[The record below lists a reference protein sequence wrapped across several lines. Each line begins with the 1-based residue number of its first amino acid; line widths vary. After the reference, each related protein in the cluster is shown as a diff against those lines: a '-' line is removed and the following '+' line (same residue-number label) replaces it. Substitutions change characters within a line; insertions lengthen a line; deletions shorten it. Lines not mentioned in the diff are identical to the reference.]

1 MKTKRVLLARLMCL
15 AVLHSSIITPLQA
28 LAQVI
33 PNVNSGK
40 TTVYTAPTGVT
51 VVDIN
56 NPNAAGVSHNT
67 YDQFNVGNKGL
78 VLNNGGG
85 AQITRNS
92 QLAGQVFTNFNLGNE
107 ATLILNEVVS
117 PNRSLLNGYIE
128 VLGGRADVIVA
139 NPFGITCSGCGFINT
154 PRATLTTGTPNFA
167 ANGSLSG
174 FNVTG
179 GDVLINGAGVDAR
192 NQALFDVL
200 ARSVRIDGQINGQE
214 VRIVAGSNQ
223 VDYVSGNAT
232 AQAASGSV
240 PVFAIDSSALGGMYA
255 NRIRLIATEAGVGVR
270 MLGEAAASGDD
281 FKLDAAG
288 KVQLQNRISAK
299 RDIAISSSGS
309 ALGSAGGI
317 ELSGANAS
325 LAANRDIALNAAA
338 GVSLQAGVIRSDND
352 LTISGQS
359 LIDQSA
365 TAGGVKAARFAGGN
379 LTLNIDSAAHIDG
392 STWGSGGNWTGNVGA
407 LDIGGGGA
415 GFYSGANS
423 AAAGRSL
430 ALNSTGN
437 LTLGNASIQSP
448 QDLRISSAGAQTSGA
463 NALVQAG
470 RNLTAAASGK
480 LTLAG
485 QWQAAGGIAFDSNNP
500 GTALQLDNLAQ
511 VQAGGSLTI
520 GNANNANNANNFINL
535 INLSNSGAVLAD
547 SVHLN
552 VADVSNSGSVQAAN
566 GVQGSVA
573 NLSNLAGASIL
584 STGAGQNLALQVAQL
599 NNAGNLQSGGA
610 INLQASGAITNSGTL
625 TTTRVADGGSAG
637 AINLQAASITNSGVL
652 AGAGALAANI
662 PGIAGIG
669 GDLINSGSLQAA
681 GNLDLVLG
689 GLLDNRGSASQ
700 LQSGAALTVNGAA
713 GINNA
718 GRIQAAGALTIGAP
732 PPGVNRTSINNS
744 AGAVVLA
751 DRLTVNGGFI
761 NNDGVLQ
768 GNNGVQLTLNSALN
782 NHPNASVLTTGA
794 GQDVRIAA
802 GNVDNGGLL
811 QSTGALQVTAL
822 TTLVNSGT
830 LATIATANGGSSGN
844 AQLQA
849 DSINNSGTLAVA
861 GNATI
866 AAANA
871 ANASITNTGSVQV
884 AGNALLSSATALNNS
899 GTNSE
904 IVAGGT
910 LDLTSNAASFTISN
924 DGRIQAGGALHA
936 GSGVHEVSNLTN
948 SASGTVLGDTL
959 TVSGTAVNNA
969 GLLQGNNGAALTLS
983 GALVNQGAAN
993 ILSLNAAKAVE
1004 IRAASVNNAGLLQS
1018 GGALTALV
1026 SGDLTN
1032 SGTILTRSAA
1042 TSTNGGS
1049 AGDIRTEAA
1058 SINNSG
1064 VLASA
1069 GRLDATS
1076 LTGTI
1081 TNSGTLQSAAGQV
1094 LNTASAINN
1103 SGAGSKILSGA
1114 ALALTSSAATFEVRN
1129 DGRIQAATAL
1139 TVGDAD
1145 HVASLVNSPS
1155 GVVVADRLQ
1164 LAGSS
1169 LNNAGVLQGG
1179 SRLQLDL
1186 SGALNNAASGILL
1199 ANSANGVLLAHADSL
1214 NNLGFIQ
1221 SAGVLQ
1227 AATTNGISNSG
1238 TILTTGNAE
1247 GGSDGP
1253 LVLSGSSL
1261 NNSGSIVSAGTGAL
1275 TSNTGTI
1282 SNTKLIRA
1290 QGDLIVSAATV
1301 LQNSGGSSAIAG
1313 NANVTLTS
1321 TNGSLSVNNE
1331 GTIQAQQALTLG
1343 SSSHQ
1348 VSSLTNSASGVLLGG
1363 TLTST
1368 GGAVINQGALQGS
1381 NGVLVTASG
1390 AFDNNGKVLSTVA
1403 GGDIGLTVGSLSNSG
1418 VLQSSGDLVAQSA
1431 AALSNSG
1438 TILTQ
1443 DAAGQLNLQASGINN
1458 SGIVQAANSASL
1470 SANSAAIDNTGNIA
1484 AVGALNATVATAFNN
1499 TGAASRVVG
1508 NGNITIGTTAANFT
1522 FANDGGIG
1530 AGQVLSIGSNLK
1542 PAASFINNAS
1552 GVLLGNSVS
1561 INAGSASNAG
1571 TVQGANGVTIA
1582 ASGALSNDG
1591 TILTT
1596 VAGQDVSISAG
1607 SVSNTGTVQSSGD
1620 VDLQSAAGVTN
1631 SGAVLTLDATGN
1643 LQIQGAS
1650 ITNSGVVQAANT
1662 ASLSASSASIDNTG
1676 TLAATGNLSASV
1688 ATAFNNT
1695 GAGAKLVSNGN
1706 ITLSGSGSSFN
1717 LSNDGGVQSLQTL
1730 TLGSNAAPVAIL
1742 NNNASGV
1749 LLGGSVIA
1757 TAGSLTNAGT
1767 LQGDNAL
1774 TLNVSSALVN
1784 SGNLLTTSATR
1795 DIALTVGSLNNTG
1808 TIQSAGDLTV
1818 QSVAAISNS
1827 GTLLT
1832 QDIAGALNLTGAS
1845 ITNSGMLQAANSASL
1860 TSSGALDNTGTLQS
1874 AGSFSASVATA
1885 LNNTGTGAKLIS
1897 GDSLTISSANASFDL
1912 INAGTVQAAGALSA
1926 GGNGHLVTLNNQ
1938 SGAKLAGNSLALVAG
1953 AIDNSGRIQALSGS
1967 NVTAA
1972 SFSNHGSSS
1981 VFLAAADASA
1991 STLTL
1996 SGALNNEGAIHGSG
2010 NFTINAA
2017 SIVNT
2022 DTAGIS
2028 SLANLNLNGSG
2039 SIGNA
2044 GALYAGAQ
2052 LNIATPGTFTN
2063 SATLAAPQGT
2073 LDSGGSISVSANTFI
2088 NNSSINA
2095 VGNIAISATTFK
2107 NETPGGDTRQY
2118 QRTFTGG
2125 NNLLSTDEC
2134 YLAGFCSVNK
2144 QVTEHYG
2151 STYTDTQVY
2160 TGGTPSFKPQIISSG
2175 TLTVQNF
2182 TSGTNVG
2189 GVLSAPTINLTG
2201 NGGGATFVNNDL
2213 ALNQQIYARTYD
2225 VYTEYIAAGPLT
2237 YHDHETRNDSG
2248 NVLQSTTQVS
2258 SIGAGIKAGT
2268 LNAAGFG
2275 LSNLGSPF
2283 NASANAIGASAAGA
2297 TSGGSASGIGAA
2309 GNLSAGSASAAGAAG
2324 GLSAANASAAGA
2336 ASGGSG
2342 GSVGRANGA
2351 GNIAAGSVAGSNG
2364 AAAVGVAGV
2373 GKSGGA
2379 SGVAPTNVVRLP
2391 GAAGSTISI
2400 TLPTN
2405 PNGFFVTVK
2414 DPNSQFLVQ
2423 ANPIFQ
2429 VGANTVGSD
2438 YLAQRLG
2445 FNTNT
2450 IEKRLGDSNYEAY
2463 LVRQQLIAQ
2472 TGGNVLKGYRNEA
2485 AQMQALLDQAVTE
2498 SAQLGLQF
2506 GQEPSADQLA
2516 HLTRDIVW
2524 MVETEVAGQRVLAPV
2539 VYLAKSTRDGI
2550 VSGAVIAANDINF
2563 DGDTL
2568 TNTGGS
2574 IIADNKLNI
2583 KAKGDITNTSG
2594 VIKGGVVSVTSTAG
2608 SILNQTVAQTSG
2620 DKFNAATTIG
2630 KTATIEAVKGLSLD
2644 AAKDITVKGGVVKA
2658 GGDASLAAGGNVT
2671 FDTIENRSS
2680 SITREGT
2687 HDNTNSKTTQTATT
2701 TNIGSSLSSGGN
2713 LAIKAGQAL
2722 TIAGSSVDAK
2732 GNLAVDAK
2740 DGVNILARQDTQD
2753 TKTKSVTAGA
2763 GVGGGLFGV
2772 EKVSKDEFVGK
2783 NVASGIKV
2791 GGDASIKTDGSIVLQ
2806 GSDLSVAGSAALDA
2820 ADIQVLAG
2828 RDEKRSTTVTETTA
2842 FLTGAKTSGKS
2853 GTEVKTAAGADEKS
2867 RTAGASASAEAT
2879 ASADAEV
2886 KLFSTKK
2893 DSTNT
2898 LDITNRGSTIN
2909 VGKNLSLKAKNDVTL
2924 QGADVQAGGNIGVDA
2939 KNINILT
2946 AVDVSQTSTTSEET
2960 SLKLSSSN
2968 NASAKA
2974 SAGVEANGVKLSA
2987 SAQAEA
2993 RAKAATDNV
3002 VGIANVKTQSQEAST
3017 TNQGSV
3023 LKAGGGLNLKAKDQL
3038 TLQGSAIEAAGDVT
3052 LQAKDIKS
3060 LAAQDTHSATSNTE
3074 TTVVGIYI
3082 AAEAQ
3087 AGAKVEASAKVTGVG
3102 ASAKADATAEA
3113 GTGLHISHET
3123 VKDASGSSTAVVSSI
3138 KSGGNL
3144 TRTAENKIT
3153 DVGTQIAVAGS
3164 LTQSATT
3171 IESLAAANTAF
3182 STSESDKH
3190 TVRVG
3195 VYGEA
3200 GASAGAEA
3208 KAGVGGA
3215 KAGANAEAHAVGGFK
3230 VGYTGNNS
3238 TENSA
3243 SSTAVTG
3250 SIVVG
3255 GNFNSTS
3262 SGKTTLEA
3270 TTIAVGGDTSLAA
3283 SAVDF
3288 KAVQDTKTSSTTSRD
3303 IDASLKVGAGVA
3315 ASAGTEGGA
3324 KVGPQGEAKLG
3335 FNLDKKSQDDASSS
3349 AVTGSLNT
3357 GGKLKITT
3365 TQGDIRL
3372 QGVDVAAGGDVQLQ
3386 SAGSVVLDAAQST
3399 TSSHTDNLSVGVQ
3412 LGGKAGGGENSFSAS
3427 ANVGVDKGTSA
3438 SNTAKTGSIKSG
3450 GDVGI
3455 NAAKDVTL
3463 VGTKVAA
3470 DGDVEV
3476 NAGGNVNLVAVK
3488 NTSTAQSTNVNVG
3501 VGVEASASGGSGSLD
3516 LDVAL
3521 KNKNKLDS
3529 QAVSIQSGGKTK
3541 VAAAGNI
3548 NQDGTVLTA
3557 GEASAGGKITTN
3569 ALQKVDQD
3577 SDIRFGIS
3585 ADVTA
3590 EKKQKKDADGKAI
3603 EAEAKPKDKL
3613 NQALDTLTGFGKP
3626 AAKPALSAAEKAANA
3641 AKIPPFSKT
3650 KPRAQPTEEQARNAG
3665 WRDSAGKYV
3674 YPGADGFQGKSQPKT
3689 LEVGTVIDRFGGDT
3703 GTFFAPVGTPLKQRA
3718 MAPGAENDQLT
3729 KYKILKPLPVDSG
3742 AIAPWFDQPGGGTQY
3757 KAKLTAKQLID
3768 QGYIKAVEVVPAKPV
3783 AAAPK

>member
-15 AVLHSSIITPLQA
+15 TVLHSSIITPLQA

-67 YDQFNVGNKGL
+67 YDQFNVSNKGL

-85 AQITRNS
+85 AQISRNS

-232 AQAASGSV
+232 AQAASGNV

-299 RDIAISSSGS
+299 RDIAISSTGS
-309 ALGSAGGI
+309 AVGSAGGI

-325 LAANRDIALNAAA
+325 LSANRDIAVNATA
-338 GVSLQAGVIRSDND
+338 GVSLQVGVIRSDND
-352 LTISGQS
+352 LSISAQS
-359 LIDQSA
+359 LNDQSA

-379 LTLNIDSAAHIDG
+379 LNLTIAGAAHIDG

-448 QDLRISSAGAQTSGA
+448 QDLRISSAGAQSSGA

-485 QWQAAGGIAFDSNNP
+485 QWQAAGSIALDSTNSA
-500 GTALQLDNLAQ
+500 TALQLDNLAQ

-520 GNANNANNANNFINL
+520 GNASNAANFINL
-535 INLSNSGAVLAD
+535 NNSGTVLAD
-547 SVHLN
+547 SVALN
-552 VADVSNSGSVQAAN
+552 VADVSNSSSVQAAN
-566 GVQGSVA
+566 GVQGRAA

-584 STGAGQNLALQVAQL
+584 STGAGQNVALQVAQL

-652 AGAGALAANI
+652 AGSGVLAANI
-662 PGIAGIG
+662 PGISGIG

-689 GLLDNRGSASQ
+689 GLLDNHGSASQ

-718 GRIQAAGALTIGAP
+718 GRIQAAGALTIGALTP
-732 PPGVNRTSINNS
+732 TGVSPTNINNS

-751 DRLTVNGGFI
+751 DRLTINGGFI

-782 NHPNASVLTTGA
+782 NHHNASVLATVA

-861 GNATI
+861 GNANI

-871 ANASITNTGSVQV
+871 SIINTGSVQV

-936 GSGVHEVSNLTN
+936 GSGAHEVSSLTN
-948 SASGTVLGDTL
+948 SASGAVLGDTL
-959 TVSGTAVNNA
+959 AVSGAAVNNA
-969 GLLQGNNGAALTLS
+969 GLLQGNNGATLTLS

-1032 SGTILTRSAA
+1032 SGTILTRTVA

-1076 LTGTI
+1076 LTGAI
-1081 TNSGTLQSAAGQV
+1081 TNSGTLQSAADQV

-1114 ALALTSSAATFEVRN
+1114 ALALTSSAATFDVRN

-1139 TVGDAD
+1139 TVGDVN
-1145 HVASLVNSPS
+1145 HVANLVNSTS
-1155 GVVVADRLQ
+1155 GVVVADQ
-1164 LAGSS
+1164 LNLSGNN

-1186 SGALNNAASGILL
+1186 SGALNNTASGILL

-1221 SAGVLQ
+1221 SAGILQ
-1227 AATTNGISNSG
+1227 AAATNGISNSG
-1238 TILTTGNAE
+1238 TILTTGTGE

-1261 NNSGSIVSAGTGAL
+1261 SNSGSIVSAGSGAL
-1275 TSNTGTI
+1275 TSNTGGI

-1290 QGDLIVSAATV
+1290 QGDLIVSAATA
-1301 LQNSGGSSAIAG
+1301 LQNSGSSSAIAG
-1313 NANVTLTS
+1313 GGNVTVTS

-1331 GTIQAQQALTLG
+1331 GTIQASQALTLG
-1343 SSSHQ
+1343 SNSHQ
-1348 VSSLTNSASGVLLGG
+1348 VSSLTNTASGVLLGG
-1363 TLTST
+1363 TFAST
-1368 GGAVINQGALQGS
+1368 GGTVTNQGALQGS

-1390 AFDNNGKVLSTVA
+1390 AFDNSGKVLSTVA

-1443 DAAGQLNLQASGINN
+1443 DAAGQLNLQASSINN

-1508 NGNITIGTTAANFT
+1508 NGNINIGTSAANFS

-1530 AGQVLSIGSNLK
+1530 AGQVLTIGSSLK
-1542 PAASFINNAS
+1542 PAASFSNNAS

-1596 VAGQDVSISAG
+1596 VAGQDISISAG

-1631 SGAVLTLDATGN
+1631 SGTVLTLDASGN
-1643 LQIQGAS
+1643 LQIQGTS
-1650 ITNSGVVQAANT
+1650 ITNSGVVQAANS
-1662 ASLSASSASIDNTG
+1662 ASLSASSAAIDNTG

-1688 ATAFNNT
+1688 ATAFNNI

-1706 ITLSGSGSSFN
+1706 ISLSGSGSSFN
-1717 LSNDGGVQSLQTL
+1717 LSNDGGIQSLQTL
-1730 TLGSNAAPVAIL
+1730 TLGSSGVPVAIL

-1767 LQGDNAL
+1767 LQGDNAV
-1774 TLNVSSALVN
+1774 TLNVSGALVN

-1818 QSVAAISNS
+1818 QSSAAISNS

-1832 QDIAGALNLTGAS
+1832 QDNAGTLNLSGAS
-1845 ITNSGMLQAANSASL
+1845 LTNSGMLQAANSASL

-1874 AGSFSASVATA
+1874 AGSFSPSVATA
-1885 LNNTGTGAKLIS
+1885 LNNTGASAKLIS
-1897 GDSLTISSANASFDL
+1897 GDSLTITSANASFDL

-2028 SLANLNLNGSG
+2028 SLANLNLNSSG

-2052 LNIATPGTFTN
+2052 LNITTPGAFTN

-2095 VGNIAISATTFK
+2095 LGNITISATTFK

-2118 QRTFTGG
+2118 QRTSTGG

-2160 TGGTPSFKPQIISSG
+2160 SGGTPSFKPQIISSG

-2201 NGGGATFVNNDL
+2201 SGGGATFVNNDL

-2248 NVLQSTTQVS
+2248 NVLQSTTQIS

-2297 TSGGSASGIGAA
+2297 TSGGSASGVGAA

-2324 GLSAANASAAGA
+2324 GLSAASASAAGA
-2336 ASGGSG
+2336 ASGGNG

-2351 GNIAAGSVAGSNG
+2351 GNVAAGSVAGSNG

-2373 GKSGGA
+2373 GKSSGA

-2485 AQMQALLDQAVTE
+2485 VQMQALLDQAVTQ

-2506 GQEPSADQLA
+2506 GQEPTADQLA

-2550 VSGAVIAANDINF
+2550 VSGAVIAANDLNF

-2574 IIADNKLNI
+2574 IIADNKLNL

-2594 VIKGGVVSVTSTAG
+2594 TIKGATVSVTSTAG

-2680 SITREGT
+2680 SISREGT

-2722 TIAGSSVDAK
+2722 TIAGSSVDTK
-2732 GNLAVDAK
+2732 GNLSVDAK

-2772 EKVSKDEFVGK
+2772 EKVAKDEFFGK

-2791 GGDASIKTDGSIVLQ
+2791 GGDASIKTDGNIVLQ
-2806 GSDLSVAGSAALDA
+2806 GSDLNVAGSAALDA

-2842 FLTGAKTSGKS
+2842 FLTGAKASGKS

-2893 DSTNT
+2893 DTTNT
-2898 LDITNRGSTIN
+2898 LDITNRGSSIN

-3017 TNQGSV
+3017 TNKGSV

-3052 LQAKDIKS
+3052 LQAKDIKN

-3074 TTVVGIYI
+3074 TNVVGIYI

-3153 DVGTQIAVAGS
+3153 DVGTQIAVAGN

-3171 IESLAAANTAF
+3171 IESLAATNTAF

-3255 GNFNSTS
+3255 GNLNSTS

-3324 KVGPQGEAKLG
+3324 KVGPQGEIKVG
-3335 FNLDKKSQDDASSS
+3335 FNIDKKSQGDASST

-3372 QGVDVAAGGDVQLQ
+3372 QGVDVAAGGDVQLK

-3399 TSSHTDNLSVGVQ
+3399 TSSNTDNLSVGVQ
-3412 LGGKAGGGENSFSAS
+3412 LGAKAGGGENSFSAS
-3427 ANVGVDKGTSA
+3427 ANVGVDKGKSA

-3470 DGDVEV
+3470 DGDVGV
-3476 NAGGNVNLVAVK
+3476 QAGGNVNLVAVK
-3488 NTSTAQSTNVNVG
+3488 NTSTAESTNVNVG

-3529 QAVSIQSGGKTK
+3529 QAVSIQSGGKTR

-3548 NQDGTVLTA
+3548 NQDGNVLAANQT
-3557 GEASAGGKITTN
+3557 SAGGKVTTN

-3590 EKKQKKDADGKAI
+3590 EKKQKKDADGKVI

-3626 AAKPALSAAEKAANA
+3626 ALSAAQQAANA

-3665 WRDSAGKYV
+3665 WKDSAGKYV
-3674 YPGADGFQGKSQPKT
+3674 YPGADGFKGKSQPKT

-3729 KYKILKPLPVDSG
+3729 KYKILRPLSVDSG

-3757 KAKLTAKQLID
+3757 KASLTAKQLID